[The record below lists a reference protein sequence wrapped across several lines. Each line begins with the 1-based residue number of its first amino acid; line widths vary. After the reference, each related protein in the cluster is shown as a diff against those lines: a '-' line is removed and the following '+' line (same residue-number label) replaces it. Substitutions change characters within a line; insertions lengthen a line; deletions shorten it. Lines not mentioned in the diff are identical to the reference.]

1 MYIIIIFLAHL
12 KELCMARYILYKQS
26 IDVKTYY
33 SRTTGVLLAITFS
46 CTGGDAAGIVGDNV
60 DNEYVTVR

>member
-1 MYIIIIFLAHL
+1 
-12 KELCMARYILYKQS
+12 MARYILYKQS